1 MRKFRPW
8 VIGFGILAVVTVIAA
23 NIFDTMLGKED
34 MKDEPAWV
42 EPDSI
47 AGELRIEQIVND

>member
-1 MRKFRPW
+1 MRKLRPW
-8 VIGFGILAVVTVIAA
+8 VIGFGILAVVAVIAA

-47 AGELRIEQIVND
+47 AGELRVEQIVND

>member
-47 AGELRIEQIVND
+47 AGELRVEQIVND

>member
-8 VIGFGILAVVTVIAA
+8 VIGFGIIAIVAVIGA
-23 NIFDTMLGKED
+23 NIYDTMLEQEDLKE
-34 MKDEPAWV
+34 EPAWV

-47 AGELRIEQIVND
+47 AGELMVEQIVHD

>member
-8 VIGFGILAVVTVIAA
+8 VIGIGIIAVVAVIGA
-23 NIFDTMLGKED
+23 NIYDTVLEQEDLKE
-34 MKDEPAWV
+34 EPAWV

-47 AGELRIEQIVND
+47 AGELTVEQTVND

>member
-8 VIGFGILAVVTVIAA
+8 VIGIGIIAVVAVIGA
-23 NIFDTMLGKED
+23 NIYDTVLEQEDLKE
-34 MKDEPAWV
+34 EPAWV

-47 AGELRIEQIVND
+47 AGELTVEQIVND

>member
-8 VIGFGILAVVTVIAA
+8 VIGLGIIALVAVIGA
-23 NIFDTMLGKED
+23 NIHDSILEQEDLKE
-34 MKDEPAWV
+34 EPAWV

-47 AGELRIEQIVND
+47 AGELTVEQIVND

>member
-1 MRKFRPW
+1 MRKLRPW
-8 VIGFGILAVVTVIAA
+8 VIGFGIIAVVAVIAA
-23 NIFDTMLGKED
+23 NIYDTMLEKEE

-47 AGELRIEQIVND
+47 AGELGVEQTVND

>member
-8 VIGFGILAVVTVIAA
+8 VISFGIIVLAAVICA
-23 NIFDTMLGKED
+23 NIYDSILEKED
-34 MKDEPAWV
+34 QKEEPAWV

-47 AGELRIEQIVND
+47 AVELMVEQTIHD

>member
-8 VIGFGILAVVTVIAA
+8 VIGFGIIAIVAVIGA
-23 NIFDTMLGKED
+23 NIYDTVLEQEDLKE
-34 MKDEPAWV
+34 EPAWV

-47 AGELRIEQIVND
+47 AGELTVEQTVND

>member
-8 VIGFGILAVVTVIAA
+8 VIGFGIIAVVAVIGA
-23 NIFDTMLGKED
+23 NIYDTVLEQEDLKE
-34 MKDEPAWV
+34 EPAWV

-47 AGELRIEQIVND
+47 AGELTVEQIVND

>member
-8 VIGFGILAVVTVIAA
+8 VIGFGILAVVAVIAA
-23 NIFDTMLGKED
+23 NIFDTMLEKED

-47 AGELRIEQIVND
+47 AGELRVEQIVND